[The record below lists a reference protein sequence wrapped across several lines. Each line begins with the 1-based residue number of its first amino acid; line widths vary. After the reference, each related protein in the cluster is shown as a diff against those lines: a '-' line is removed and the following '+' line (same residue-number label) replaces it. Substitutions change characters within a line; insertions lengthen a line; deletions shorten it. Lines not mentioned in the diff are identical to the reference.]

1 MKKGPLQVSQTGE
14 VIPFESATARDPF
27 TASRHRLTDILI
39 RYCLIDSFARF
50 KKHGADYPFI
60 DPANLLPNTLS
71 PSIEQPYQN
80 TVLIFMLDGGLPRGL
95 NKHFRLRGSNRVT
108 WRNIQRLAPDID
120 AGDYKAAHCEL
131 HEPQAEQLLRK
142 LSRLDYALMVERTGD
157 TFALSHMHVKVERL
171 TDNAIKELGKQL
183 GYIDRRLFERG
194 EDYVDAL
201 EAKFF
206 EYYGFSQ
213 NASGRKGAA
222 AMAAQLLRGHENRFA
237 VFVSSQEDCRLS
249 QLDDSD
255 LITQYLLVRLD
266 GDETHALTAALGK
279 TAKLTLEDYA
289 VGTCSRT
296 GLPVVLFRVRFRRR
310 EPALG
315 VEQGAVDRSLTE
327 PWLDIADQAVLAPP
341 GRNQPPVPFAWFR
354 G

>member
-1 MKKGPLQVSQTGE
+1 
-14 VIPFESATARDPF
+14 
-27 TASRHRLTDILI
+27 
-39 RYCLIDSFARF
+39 
-50 KKHGADYPFI
+50 
-60 DPANLLPNTLS
+60 
-71 PSIEQPYQN
+71 
-80 TVLIFMLDGGLPRGL
+80 
-95 NKHFRLRGSNRVT
+95 VT

-120 AGDYKAAHCEL
+120 AGEYKSAHCEL
-131 HEPQAEQLLRK
+131 HAPQAERLLRK
-142 LSRLDYALMVERTGD
+142 LSRLDYALMVERDND
-157 TFALSHMHVKVERL
+157 TYALSHMHVKVERL
-171 TDNAIKELGKQL
+171 TDNAIKDLAKNL

-222 AMAAQLLRGHENRFA
+222 AMAAQLLGGHGGRFA

-255 LITQYLLVRLD
+255 LVTQYLLVRLSN
-266 GDETHALTAALGK
+266 DEAKALSAVLDT
-279 TAKLTLEDYA
+279 TAKLSLDDYV
-289 VGTCSRT
+289 VGTCLRES
-296 GLPVVLFRVRFRRR
+296 LPVVLFRVRFHRR

-315 VEQGAVDRSLTE
+315 TGQGYVDRSLTE
-327 PWLDIADQAVLAPP
+327 PWLDIADQTVLAPP
-341 GRNQPPVPFAWFR
+341 GSSLPPVPFTWFR

>member
-1 MKKGPLQVSQTGE
+1 VSQTGE
-14 VIPFESATARDPF
+14 IIPFESPADRDSF
-27 TASRHRLTDILI
+27 VDNRRRLTDILV
-39 RYCLIDSFARF
+39 RYCLIDSLDRF
-50 KKHGADYPFI
+50 NKHGTPYPFI
-60 DPANLLPNTLS
+60 EPANLLPNTAT

-80 TVLIFMLDGGLPRGL
+80 TVLVFMLDGGLPRGL

-108 WRNIQRLAPDID
+108 WRNIQRLAPGIG
-120 AGDYKAAHCEL
+120 AGDYKSAHCEL
-131 HEPQAEQLLRK
+131 QAPQAEQLLRK
-142 LSRLDYALMVERTGD
+142 LSKLDYALMIERNDD
-157 TFALSHMHVKVERL
+157 TFALTHMHVKVERL
-171 TDNAIKELGKQL
+171 TDNAIKDLGKTL

-222 AMAAQLLRGHENRFA
+222 AMAAQLLAGHDERFA

-255 LITQYLLVRLD
+255 LVTQYLLARLD
-266 GDETHALTAALGK
+266 DAESGALAAVLEKSTG
-279 TAKLTLEDYA
+279 LTLADYT
-289 VGTCSRT
+289 VGTCSHSM
-296 GLPVVLFRVRFRRR
+296 LPVVLFRVRFRRR
-310 EPALG
+310 EPA
-315 VEQGAVDRSLTE
+315 QGMTGDTGPDTIDRSLTE

-341 GRNQPPVPFAWFR
+341 GSDLPPLPFLWFR
-354 G
+354 GEV